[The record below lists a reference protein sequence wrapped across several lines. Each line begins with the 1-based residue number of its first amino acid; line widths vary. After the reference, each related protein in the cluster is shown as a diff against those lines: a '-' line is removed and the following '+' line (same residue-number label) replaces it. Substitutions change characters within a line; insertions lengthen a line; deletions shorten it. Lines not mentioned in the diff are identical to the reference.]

1 MTDKFGRAI
10 SGSSTS
16 TNTGVTKSYVRA
28 NYIESSME
36 EDIDMKNQFKIKNL
50 PNPTNLQDPAT
61 KHYVDSKTNNLVSIS
76 ELDNNSIVRNN
87 KNNNF
92 NGNTITGLESVYVN
106 RDPNFPL
113 ELSTKQYTDDSI
125 DEQSIL
131 RLHKDEKLQL
141 AGKDFITLESNLTT
155 PKTILYIPL
164 NTNLVRRDRDNE
176 FDNHSLYNVS
186 SISVTSQAVN
196 DNELVSKAYVDS
208 FHQENERT
216 RRDVGLEFYDEA
228 NDLVKN
234 NQNNDFNNNEIT
246 NVKSI
251 QINDDPVSLQ
261 DATNKIYVDTTID
274 EFSIVRNN
282 QDNDL
287 NNNQLTN
294 IKSIEI
300 NDAPINDNHVATK
313 QYVDS
318 KSGGLKQ
325 DPNITLLSSS
335 DLIPILINTMIG
347 EVSFPIATKKYVD
360 KRVFYELQIMTKFT
374 NNNGAVL
381 WTNWDL
387 EISSGMNSLTG
398 FFKSSNSRT
407 GSSGTGPDFL
417 PPIGEYYAY
426 IETSSPNYGPDRY
439 AIAKY
444 SYHANIT
451 RIKFWYHKL
460 GVNMCRFRLQYETL
474 DYQWVD
480 KVIFPA
486 KEQTSGWV
494 FLEETFSEDNRGIRF
509 YFDEISS
516 YESDMAFSDITIDYH
531 SPK

>member
-10 SGSSTS
+10 SGSSAT

-61 KHYVDSKTNNLVSIS
+61 KFYVDSKTNNLVPNS

-106 RDPNFPL
+106 RDPQYDL
-113 ELSTKQYTDDSI
+113 ELTTKQYTDKSI
-125 DEQSIL
+125 DEFSLL

-141 AGKDFITLESNLTT
+141 AGKDFITLESNSTT

-164 NTNLVRRDRDNE
+164 NTNLVRRDRDND

-216 RRDVGLEFYDEA
+216 RRDIGLEFYDEA

-234 NQNNDFNNNEIT
+234 NQNNDFNNYSLT
-246 NVKSI
+246 NIKSI
-251 QINDDPVSLQ
+251 QINDDPISPQ
-261 DATNKIYVDTTID
+261 DATNKIYVDTILD
-274 EFSIVRNN
+274 ETSILRNN
-282 QDNDL
+282 KQNSL
-287 NNNQLTN
+287 NNNELIN
-294 IKSIEI
+294 VKSIQI
-300 NDAPINDNHVATK
+300 NNDPLNPLEVATK

-335 DLIPILINTMIG
+335 DLIPILVNTMIG
-347 EVSFPIATKKYVD
+347 EVSFPIATKEYVD

-374 NNNGAVL
+374 NNNGADL
-381 WTNWDL
+381 WTDWDL
-387 EISSGMNSLTG
+387 EVSSGINSLTG
-398 FFKSSNSRT
+398 FFKSSNSRIS
-407 GSSGTGPDFL
+407 SSGTGPDFL

-451 RIKFWYHKL
+451 RIKFWYHRL

-474 DYQWVD
+474 DYQWLD